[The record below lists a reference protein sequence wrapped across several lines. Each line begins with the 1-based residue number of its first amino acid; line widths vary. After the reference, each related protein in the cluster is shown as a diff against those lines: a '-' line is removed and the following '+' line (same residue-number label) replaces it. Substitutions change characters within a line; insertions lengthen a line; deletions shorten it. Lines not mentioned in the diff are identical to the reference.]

1 MTDGTSTGNGGGG
14 GGGKCNGNG
23 NGNEFRA
30 GNFHMNM
37 IKCAVIELKGEIE
50 HQRGSGSL

>member
-50 HQRGSGSL
+50 HQRGSGRL